1 MLVVGRKGR
10 LGRRPP
16 PKNVSYFIGLGAF
29 SIPSLIAALRQ
40 ASVAESPECFRLCH
54 APSGVKL
61 MHRYRIYTFREDGH
75 FSGFQRIECAEER
88 QAVQKARQLV
98 GGQDGELWDNDHLIA
113 RFPDAEKPEG

>member
-10 LGRRPP
+10 LGRRTP

-40 ASVAESPECFRLCH
+40 ASGAESPQCFRLCP

-75 FSGFQRIECAEER
+75 FSGASSASNVRR
-88 QAVQKARQLV
+88 RDRPSGKRGNLWPARMASFGTV
-98 GGQDGELWDNDHLIA
+98 TT
-113 RFPDAEKPEG
+113 